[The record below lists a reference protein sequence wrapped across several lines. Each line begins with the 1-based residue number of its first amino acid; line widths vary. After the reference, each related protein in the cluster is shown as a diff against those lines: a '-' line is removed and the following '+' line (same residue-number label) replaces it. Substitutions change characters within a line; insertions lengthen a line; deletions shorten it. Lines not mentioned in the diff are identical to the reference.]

1 MVHPIRRGIRAAQL
15 GLLVSIVLAVTKLV
29 AGIAGNAYVL
39 VADAVESMGDVFGS
53 LAVWGGLAIAAQPPD
68 ADHPFGHGKA
78 EPLAAAAVALAM
90 LGAAIGIVVQA
101 IDAIRTPNEPP
112 AWWTL
117 LVLVAVIIVKWT
129 LARWVRAVG
138 DDIGS
143 AAVRADSGH
152 HLSDAVTSAAAFVG
166 IALALIGT
174 HVWKSPAWGAADE
187 WAALVAAG
195 VIGWNGVQLL
205 KPALN
210 DLMDRMPGPDILT
223 PVRMAAESVHGVMG
237 VEKLHVR
244 KTGLTYRVTIHVE
257 AAPQMPLVDAHELA
271 HRVQHAIRLAV
282 PAVESALVHMEPF
295 GHQPWAASA
304 AAES

>member
-1 MVHPIRRGIRAAQL
+1 MVHPIRRGIRAAQT

-39 VADAVESMGDVFGS
+39 VADAIESMADVFGS

-78 EPLAAAAVALAM
+78 EPLAAAVVALAM

-101 IDAIRTPNEPP
+101 IDAIRTPHNPP

-117 LVLVAVIIVKWT
+117 LVLVVVIVVKWT
-129 LARWVRAVG
+129 LARWVKAVG

-143 AAVRADSGH
+143 TAVRADSGH

-174 HVWKSPAWGAADE
+174 RVWHSAAWAVADD

-223 PVRMAAESVHGVMG
+223 PVRLAAESVDGVMG
-237 VEKLHVR
+237 IEKLHAR

-257 AAPQMPLVDAHELA
+257 AEGSMPLVDAHQLA
-271 HRVQHAIRLAV
+271 HRVQDAIRAAV
-282 PAVESALVHMEPF
+282 PAVAAALVHMEPHR
-295 GHQPWAASA
+295 GDASRR
-304 AAES
+304 ERKP